1 MAGKTIN
8 SENNHVDVMNKD
20 AEICLNSDTL
30 LPGNS
35 VGGVFGQPG
44 GGVHQTLLH
53 HRAIVIPLRPPELI
67 DQCHTQFLMLLRI
80 RTAKVIKHIPWNLL
94 YDLRQFG

>member
-1 MAGKTIN
+1 MRKNSSSKMAGKTIN

-44 GGVHQTLLH
+44 GG
-53 HRAIVIPLRPPELI
+53 
-67 DQCHTQFLMLLRI
+67 
-80 RTAKVIKHIPWNLL
+80 
-94 YDLRQFG
+94 